1 MDVIF
6 NYLKDKLLNYA
17 GNVLKYMSDVSIN
30 LFDNQIVS
38 SILQLMEYIGWI
50 LLAVGILFAIMNVYI
65 SFIENESIN
74 FHLLILNIFKSLIAI
89 LFLKVGAIRI
99 FELSITIN
107 KLIANITGTPNYQHS
122 LDNLGSTLDKAA
134 FGILWVLIITVIVL
148 VSVLVC
154 LVQILKRGGMY
165 IAHIMVGY
173 LYIFSIPSGNTDG
186 FMGWCKQTVAIALT
200 NVIQTALLF
209 MGLSLMASDA
219 SKIFLGIG
227 VIMAASKVEEIADKY
242 GMSTGATGSMGSS
255 ASRAMKNMGHS
266 GGGTGGGTSP
276 KGDSSSMGGQ
286 STSLVP

>member
-6 NYLKDKLLNYA
+6 DYFKDKLLNYA
-17 GNVLKYMSDVSIN
+17 GVVLKYMSDVSLT
-30 LFDNQIVS
+30 LFDNEIVKN
-38 SILQLMEYIGWI
+38 ILQLMEYIGWI

-65 SFIENESIN
+65 AYIESDSIN

-99 FELSITIN
+99 FQLSITIN

-122 LDNLGSTLDKAA
+122 IDNLGSTLDKAA
-134 FGILWVLIITVIVL
+134 FGILWTLIIAVIVL

-186 FMGWCKQTVAIALT
+186 FMSWCKQTVAIALT

-209 MGLSLMASDA
+209 MGLSLMASDI
-219 SKIFLGIG
+219 SKVFLGIG
-227 VIMAASKVEEIADKY
+227 VIMAASKVEEIAGRY
-242 GMSTGATGSMGSS
+242 GMSTGATGNMGSS
-255 ASRAMKNMGHS
+255 ASRAMRNMGRS
-266 GGGTGGGTSP
+266 GGNGTGGGTGP
-276 KGDSSSMGGQ
+276 IGDSSSMSGQ
-286 STSLVP
+286 RSLVP